1 MRRRDFIK
9 YLGLGGVAMLAMPQ
23 SIRAN
28 SSAVAVPSSC
38 KKLKPISG
46 SWFEFRHSASEGGNW
61 NKALTHFTAD
71 QWRRKIFEMREI
83 GMEYLVMMGIALDGK
98 PFYPSQIA
106 CLLYTSPS
114 PRDTR

>member
-28 SSAVAVPSSC
+28 SSAVAVSSSC

-83 GMEYLVMMGIALDGK
+83 GMEYLVMMGVALDG
-98 PFYPSQIA
+98 
-106 CLLYTSPS
+106 
-114 PRDTR
+114 

>member
-28 SSAVAVPSSC
+28 SSAVAVSSSC

-83 GMEYLVMMGIALDGK
+83 GMEYDGCSSGWK
-98 PFYPSQIA
+98 AVLSFTDSSSNP
-106 CLLYTSPS
+106 
-114 PRDTR
+114 DGM